1 MSNIT
6 LRIRDLD
13 YTDWLSSRVDMDVRT
28 LAWSFSASVT
38 TPVEQPQQLAIEKG
52 DLVEVRY
59 QERIVLTGYIDTVG
73 ASHDDQNVRYELSG
87 RSLTGQLTDSSAV
100 YEGGQ
105 FDNQRL
111 SDIARTLCRPF
122 GIDVVQLAPGHDAP
136 FTTVRIEQGETVF
149 ELLERLARQRGVLLT
164 SNSQGALVVTRAGT
178 ALVTPEL
185 RLGENIKAASG
196 TDSLQQRASQYIV
209 KGSTNGGLSW
219 DADQA
224 SGNAIVV
231 YDRSVPLYR
240 PRIVVCESE
249 LSAENARARGQ
260 WQRCRDLG
268 EDVIE
273 NTTVTGWDNSE
284 GYWQPNRL
292 VYVDNP
298 LLGINGE
305 RLIVAVTLTE
315 GDDGELCELT
325 TQPPEALVI
334 TEEQASE
341 EALAW
346 QTNSTQ

>member
-260 WQRCRDLG
+260 WQR
-268 EDVIE
+268 
-273 NTTVTGWDNSE
+273 
-284 GYWQPNRL
+284 
-292 VYVDNP
+292 
-298 LLGINGE
+298 
-305 RLIVAVTLTE
+305 
-315 GDDGELCELT
+315 
-325 TQPPEALVI
+325 
-334 TEEQASE
+334 
-341 EALAW
+341 
-346 QTNSTQ
+346 